1 MYLAVFDDT
10 FTWVIETGEIHPWHC
25 ENIHSQTYIFL
36 RLLQWTF
43 FFSERKG
50 LERFSESKGSEAIA
64 QYTEGVKEL
73 RIMRGK
79 RPIEKD
85 WVVSLAYPLSD
96 RTQHRIGKGKRVIPP
111 PLPSSSPCDSLAK
124 FRLDFP
130 LYFFSFSLFSPFLS
144 SVFLSVSPTCW
155 RSFCFCIIRWYI
167 GLEYVFE
174 FLYFGYFTRIW
185 IPQKGE
191 RYGEGRGRET
201 ITKHLPL

>member
-10 FTWVIETGEIHPWHC
+10 FIMNDRNRWNTSLALWKYSFS
-25 ENIHSQTYIFL
+25 NIHFS
-36 RLLQWTF
+36 TF
-43 FFSERKG
+43 VAMNVFFSERKG

-73 RIMRGK
+73 RIMGGK

-85 WVVSLAYPLSD
+85 WVVSLTYPLSD
-96 RTQHRIGKGKRVIPP
+96 RTQRRIGKGKRVIP

-124 FRLDFP
+124 FRLDFS
-130 LYFFSFSLFSPFLS
+130 LSFFSSFSLFSPFLS

-155 RSFCFCIIRWYI
+155 RSFCFCIIHWYI

-174 FLYFGYFTRIW
+174 FLYFVYFTLIW